1 MKRNKIPRIL
11 LAMLISVFLWLY
23 VVTVVDPNDTKVV
36 YSVPVTY
43 ENMTSLTDNSL
54 VMTSGQNATVTLKFY
69 GRRSDLNHLTSESL
83 TVTADVSRIKSEG
96 EQNLRYTVTLPD
108 SVSDNNVQLTERTP
122 SRLTVDVERAVEKQ
136 VNVAVD
142 ISNEVADGY
151 VADLEAMKISPETI
165 TVFGPEAE
173 VSKIDSARVSLDV
186 GGVTETVDNS
196 FPYQLVDS
204 DGNAVDTTNFRCSA
218 DAVDVML
225 TVEKYKEIPLTLE
238 LKAGGG
244 AKEKNVTVTLSPAY
258 ITISGPGAIVDAM
271 DSLSIGTLDLA
282 SMTELSET
290 KTYDITLPDNVTNV
304 SGQNQVTARIVLNG
318 LSTKTLEGENFS
330 VSHKP
335 DGLDV
340 AIVTT
345 TLEIT
350 IRGPSDEIEAI
361 SAKNLT
367 VQGDLSDFS
376 QAGTYKIPVTVTS
389 KDFPGVGM
397 IGSAS
402 ITVTLQ

>member
-69 GRRSDLNHLTSESL
+69 GRRSDLNNLTSESL

-96 EQNLRYTVTLPD
+96 EQNLSYTVTLPD

-244 AKEKNVTVTLSPAY
+244 AKEKNVTVTLAPAY

-318 LSTKTLEGENFS
+318 LSTKTLEVENFS

-361 SAKNLT
+361 SAKDLT

>member
-43 ENMTSLTDNSL
+43 ENMTSLTDNNL

-69 GRRSDLNHLTSESL
+69 GRRSDLNNLTSESL

-96 EQNLRYTVTLPD
+96 EQNLSYTVTLPD

-136 VNVAVD
+136 VTVAVD

-173 VSKIDSARVSLDV
+173 VSKIDSARVSLDI

-196 FPYQLVDS
+196 FPYQLVDA
-204 DGNAVDTTNFRCSA
+204 DGNAVNTTNFRCSA

-244 AKEKNVTVTLSPAY
+244 AKEKDVTVTLSPAY

-290 KTYDITLPDNVTNV
+290 KTYEITLPDNVTSV

-318 LSTKTLEGENFS
+318 LSTKTLEVENFS

-340 AIVTT
+340 TIVTT

-361 SAKNLT
+361 TAKDLT

>member
-1 MKRNKIPRIL
+1 MKKNKIPRIL

-69 GRRSDLNHLTSESL
+69 GRRSDLNNLTSESL

-96 EQNLRYTVTLPD
+96 EQNLSYTVTLPD

-122 SRLTVDVERAVEKQ
+122 SRLTVNVERAVEKH

-318 LSTKTLEGENFS
+318 LSTKTLEVENFS

-361 SAKNLT
+361 SAKDLT

>member
-69 GRRSDLNHLTSESL
+69 GRRSDLNNLTSESL

-96 EQNLRYTVTLPD
+96 EQNLSYTVTLPD

-122 SRLTVDVERAVEKQ
+122 SRLTVNVERAVEKQ

-173 VSKIDSARVSLDV
+173 VSKIDSARVSLDI

-318 LSTKTLEGENFS
+318 LSTKTLEVENFS

-340 AIVTT
+340 TIVTT

-361 SAKNLT
+361 SAKDLT

-376 QAGTYKIPVTVTS
+376 QAGTYKIPMTVTS

>member
-69 GRRSDLNHLTSESL
+69 GRRSDLNNLTSESL

-238 LKAGGG
+238 LEAGGG

-304 SGQNQVTARIVLNG
+304 SGQNQVTARIALNG
-318 LSTKTLEGENFS
+318 LSTKTLEVENFS

-361 SAKNLT
+361 SAKDLT

>member
-1 MKRNKIPRIL
+1 MKRNKIPG
-11 LAMLISVFLWLY
+11 SSWPCSFPFFFGLY

-43 ENMTSLTDNSL
+43 ENMTSLTDNNL
-54 VMTSGQNATVTLKFY
+54 VMTAGQNATVTLKFY
-69 GRRSDLNHLTSESL
+69 GRRSDLNNLTSESL

-136 VNVAVD
+136 VDVEVD

-173 VSKIDSARVSLDV
+173 VSKIDSARVSLDI
-186 GGVTETVDNS
+186 GGVTETVDNR

-204 DGNAVDTTNFRCSA
+204 DGNAVDTTNFRCSD

-225 TVEKYKEIPLTLE
+225 SVEKYKEIPLTLE

-271 DSLSIGTLDLA
+271 DSVSIGTLDLA
-282 SMTELSET
+282 SMTEMTET
-290 KTYDITLPDNVTNV
+290 KTY
-304 SGQNQVTARIVLNG
+304 
-318 LSTKTLEGENFS
+318 
-330 VSHKP
+330 
-335 DGLDV
+335 
-340 AIVTT
+340 
-345 TLEIT
+345 
-350 IRGPSDEIEAI
+350 
-361 SAKNLT
+361 
-367 VQGDLSDFS
+367 
-376 QAGTYKIPVTVTS
+376 
-389 KDFPGVGM
+389 
-397 IGSAS
+397 
-402 ITVTLQ
+402 

>member
-43 ENMTSLTDNSL
+43 ENMTSLTDNNL
-54 VMTSGQNATVTLKFY
+54 VMTAGQNATVTLKFY
-69 GRRSDLNHLTSESL
+69 GRRSDLNNLTSESL

-96 EQNLRYTVTLPD
+96 EQNLSYTVTLPD

-136 VNVAVD
+136 VDVEVD

-173 VSKIDSARVSLDV
+173 VSRIDSARVSLDI

-225 TVEKYKEIPLTLE
+225 SVEKYKEIPLTLE

-271 DSLSIGTLDLA
+271 DSVSIGTLDLA
-282 SMTELSET
+282 SMTEMTET

-318 LSTKTLEGENFS
+318 LSAKTLEVENFS

-335 DGLDV
+335 DGLNV
-340 AIVTT
+340 TIVTT

-361 SAKNLT
+361 SAKDLT

>member
-69 GRRSDLNHLTSESL
+69 GRRSDLNNLTSESL

-96 EQNLRYTVTLPD
+96 EQNLSYTVTLPD

-218 DAVDVML
+218 DAVDFML

-318 LSTKTLEGENFS
+318 LSTKTLEVENFS

>member
-43 ENMTSLTDNSL
+43 ENMTSLTDNNL
-54 VMTSGQNATVTLKFY
+54 VMTAGQNATVTLKFY
-69 GRRSDLNHLTSESL
+69 GRRSDLNNLTSESL

-136 VNVAVD
+136 VDVEVD

-173 VSKIDSARVSLDV
+173 VSKIESARVSLDI

-204 DGNAVDTTNFRCSA
+204 DGNAVDTTNFRCSD

-225 TVEKYKEIPLTLE
+225 SVEKYKEIP
-238 LKAGGG
+238 G
-244 AKEKNVTVTLSPAY
+244 AQS
-258 ITISGPGAIVDAM
+258 
-271 DSLSIGTLDLA
+271 
-282 SMTELSET
+282 
-290 KTYDITLPDNVTNV
+290 
-304 SGQNQVTARIVLNG
+304 RRRR
-318 LSTKTLEGENFS
+318 EGEKRHRHA
-330 VSHKP
+330 VARLYHHLRP
-335 DGLDV
+335 RCHRRCDGQRVHWHPGSGVDDGDD
-340 AIVTT
+340 
-345 TLEIT
+345 
-350 IRGPSDEIEAI
+350 RDE
-361 SAKNLT
+361 NL
-367 VQGDLSDFS
+367 
-376 QAGTYKIPVTVTS
+376 
-389 KDFPGVGM
+389 
-397 IGSAS
+397 
-402 ITVTLQ
+402 

>member
-43 ENMTSLTDNSL
+43 ENMTSLTDNNL

-69 GRRSDLNHLTSESL
+69 GRRSDLNNLTSESL

-96 EQNLRYTVTLPD
+96 EQNLSYTVTLPD

-122 SRLTVDVERAVEKQ
+122 SRLTVNVERAVEKQ
-136 VNVAVD
+136 VDVAVD

-173 VSKIDSARVSLDV
+173 VSKIDSARVSLDI

-318 LSTKTLEGENFS
+318 LSTKTLEVENFS

-361 SAKNLT
+361 SAKDLT

>member
-69 GRRSDLNHLTSESL
+69 GRRSDLNNLTSESL

-96 EQNLRYTVTLPD
+96 EQNLSYTVTLPD

-122 SRLTVDVERAVEKQ
+122 SRLTVNVERAVEKQ

-165 TVFGPEAE
+165 TVFGHEAE
-173 VSKIDSARVSLDV
+173 VSKIDSARVSLDI

-318 LSTKTLEGENFS
+318 LSTKTLEVENFS

-340 AIVTT
+340 TIVTT

-361 SAKNLT
+361 SAKDLT

>member
-43 ENMTSLTDNSL
+43 ENMTSLTDNNL

-69 GRRSDLNHLTSESL
+69 GRRSDLNNLTSESL

-304 SGQNQVTARIVLNG
+304 SGQNQVTARIALNG
-318 LSTKTLEGENFS
+318 LSTKTLEVENFS

>member
-43 ENMTSLTDNSL
+43 ENMTSLTDNNL

-69 GRRSDLNHLTSESL
+69 GRRSDLNNLTSESL

-96 EQNLRYTVTLPD
+96 EQNLSYTVTLPD

-122 SRLTVDVERAVEKQ
+122 SRLTVNVERAVEKQ
-136 VNVAVD
+136 VDVEVD

-173 VSKIDSARVSLDV
+173 VSKIDSARVSLDI

-271 DSLSIGTLDLA
+271 DSVSIGTLDLA
-282 SMTELSET
+282 SMTEMTET

-318 LSTKTLEGENFS
+318 LSTKTLEVENFS

-335 DGLDV
+335 DGLNV

-361 SAKNLT
+361 SAKDLT

>member
-69 GRRSDLNHLTSESL
+69 GRRSDLNNLTSESL

-96 EQNLRYTVTLPD
+96 EQNLSYTVTLPD

-122 SRLTVDVERAVEKQ
+122 SRLTVNVERAVEKQ

-318 LSTKTLEGENFS
+318 LSTKTLEVENFS

-361 SAKNLT
+361 SAKDLT

>member
-43 ENMTSLTDNSL
+43 ENMTSLTDNNL

-69 GRRSDLNHLTSESL
+69 GRRSDLNNLTSESL

-96 EQNLRYTVTLPD
+96 EQNLSYTVTLPD

-173 VSKIDSARVSLDV
+173 VSKIDSARVSLDI

-244 AKEKNVTVTLSPAY
+244 AKEKDVTVTLSPAY

-318 LSTKTLEGENFS
+318 LSTKTLEVENFS

-340 AIVTT
+340 TIVTT

-361 SAKNLT
+361 SAKDLT

>member
-43 ENMTSLTDNSL
+43 ENMTSLTDNNL

-69 GRRSDLNHLTSESL
+69 GRRSDLNNLTSESL

-96 EQNLRYTVTLPD
+96 EQNLSYTVTLPD

-136 VNVAVD
+136 VDVEVD

-173 VSKIDSARVSLDV
+173 VSKIDSARVSLDI

-271 DSLSIGTLDLA
+271 DSVSIGTLDLA
-282 SMTELSET
+282 SMTEMTET

-318 LSTKTLEGENFS
+318 LSAKTLEVENFS

-335 DGLDV
+335 DGLNV
-340 AIVTT
+340 TIVTT

-361 SAKNLT
+361 SAKDLT

-402 ITVTLQ
+402 IAVTLQ

>member
-43 ENMTSLTDNSL
+43 ENMTSLTDNNL
-54 VMTSGQNATVTLKFY
+54 VMTAGQNATVTLKFY
-69 GRRSDLNHLTSESL
+69 GRRSDLNNLTSESL

-96 EQNLRYTVTLPD
+96 EQNLSYTVTLPD

-122 SRLTVDVERAVEKQ
+122 SRLTVNVERAVEKQ
-136 VNVAVD
+136 VDVEVD

-173 VSKIDSARVSLDV
+173 VSKIDSARVSLDI

-271 DSLSIGTLDLA
+271 DSVSIGTLDLA
-282 SMTELSET
+282 SMTEMTET

-318 LSTKTLEGENFS
+318 LSTKTLEVENFS

-335 DGLDV
+335 DGLNV
-340 AIVTT
+340 TIVTT

-361 SAKNLT
+361 SAKDLT

>member
-69 GRRSDLNHLTSESL
+69 GRRSDLNNLTSESL

-151 VADLEAMKISPETI
+151 VADLEAMKISPEKI

-173 VSKIDSARVSLDV
+173 VSRIDSARVSLDV

-244 AKEKNVTVTLSPAY
+244 AKEENVTVTLSPAY

-318 LSTKTLEGENFS
+318 LSTKTLEVENFS

>member
-43 ENMTSLTDNSL
+43 ENMTSLTDNNL

-69 GRRSDLNHLTSESL
+69 GRRSDLNNLTSESL

-96 EQNLRYTVTLPD
+96 EQNLSYTVTLPD

-136 VNVAVD
+136 VDVEVD

-173 VSKIDSARVSLDV
+173 VSKIDSARVSLDI

-225 TVEKYKEIPLTLE
+225 SVEKYKEIPLTLE
-238 LKAGGG
+238 LKAGSG

-271 DSLSIGTLDLA
+271 DSVSIGTLDLA
-282 SMTELSET
+282 SMTEMTET

-318 LSTKTLEGENFS
+318 LSTKTLEVENFS

-335 DGLDV
+335 DGLNV

-361 SAKNLT
+361 SAKDLT

>member
-43 ENMTSLTDNSL
+43 ENMTSLTDNNL

-69 GRRSDLNHLTSESL
+69 GRRSDLNNLTSESL

-136 VNVAVD
+136 VNVEVD

-173 VSKIDSARVSLDV
+173 VSRIDSARVSLDV
-186 GGVTETVDNS
+186 GGVTEPVDTS
-196 FPYQLVDS
+196 SPYQLVDS

-244 AKEKNVTVTLSPAY
+244 AKEENVTVTLSPAY

-282 SMTELSET
+282 SMTEMTET

-318 LSTKTLEGENFS
+318 LSAKTLEVENFS

-335 DGLDV
+335 DGLNV
-340 AIVTT
+340 TIVTT

-361 SAKNLT
+361 SAKDLT

-402 ITVTLQ
+402 IAVTLQ

>member
-69 GRRSDLNHLTSESL
+69 GRRSDLNNLTSESL

-96 EQNLRYTVTLPD
+96 EQNLSYTVTLPD

-136 VNVAVD
+136 VDVEVD

-173 VSKIDSARVSLDV
+173 VSRIDSARVSLDI

-225 TVEKYKEIPLTLE
+225 TVEKNKEIPLTLE

-271 DSLSIGTLDLA
+271 DSVSIGTLDLA
-282 SMTELSET
+282 SMTEMTET

-318 LSTKTLEGENFS
+318 LSTKTLEVENFS

-335 DGLDV
+335 DGLNV
-340 AIVTT
+340 TIVTT

-361 SAKNLT
+361 SAKDLT

>member
-43 ENMTSLTDNSL
+43 ENMTSLTDNNL

-69 GRRSDLNHLTSESL
+69 GRRSDLNNLTSESL

-165 TVFGPEAE
+165 TVFGSEAE
-173 VSKIDSARVSLDV
+173 VSKIDSARVSLDI

-318 LSTKTLEGENFS
+318 LSTKTLEVENFS

-361 SAKNLT
+361 SAKDLT

>member
-43 ENMTSLTDNSL
+43 ENMTSLTDNNL
-54 VMTSGQNATVTLKFY
+54 VMTAGQNATVTLKFY
-69 GRRSDLNHLTSESL
+69 GRRSDLNNLTSESL

-173 VSKIDSARVSLDV
+173 VSKIDSARVSLDI

-225 TVEKYKEIPLTLE
+225 SVEKYKEIPLTLE
-238 LKAGGG
+238 LKAGG
-244 AKEKNVTVTLSPAY
+244 AKEKIVTVTLSPAY

-282 SMTELSET
+282 SMTEMTET

-318 LSTKTLEGENFS
+318 LSAKTLEVESFS

-361 SAKNLT
+361 SAKDLT

>member
-1 MKRNKIPRIL
+1 MKKNKIPRIL

-43 ENMTSLTDNSL
+43 ENMTSLTDNNL

-69 GRRSDLNHLTSESL
+69 GRRSDLNNLTSESL

-96 EQNLRYTVTLPD
+96 EQNLSYTVTLPD

-173 VSKIDSARVSLDV
+173 VSKIDSARVSLDI

-318 LSTKTLEGENFS
+318 LSTKTLEVENFS

-361 SAKNLT
+361 SAKDLT

>member
-1 MKRNKIPRIL
+1 MKKNKIPRIL

-43 ENMTSLTDNSL
+43 ENMTSLTDNNL
-54 VMTSGQNATVTLKFY
+54 VMTAGQNATVTLKFY
-69 GRRSDLNHLTSESL
+69 GRRSDLNNLTSESL

-96 EQNLRYTVTLPD
+96 EQNLSYTVTLPD

-122 SRLTVDVERAVEKQ
+122 SRLTVNVERAVEKQ
-136 VNVAVD
+136 VDVEVD

-151 VADLEAMKISPETI
+151 VADLEATKISPETI

-173 VSKIDSARVSLDV
+173 VSKIDSARVSLDI

-271 DSLSIGTLDLA
+271 DSVSIGTLDLA
-282 SMTELSET
+282 SMTEMTET

-318 LSTKTLEGENFS
+318 LSAKTLEVENFS

-335 DGLDV
+335 DGLNV
-340 AIVTT
+340 TIVTT

-361 SAKNLT
+361 SAKDLT

>member
-69 GRRSDLNHLTSESL
+69 GRRSDLNNLTSESL

-304 SGQNQVTARIVLNG
+304 SGQNQVTARIALNG
-318 LSTKTLEGENFS
+318 LSTKTLEVENFS

-361 SAKNLT
+361 SAKDLT

>member
-69 GRRSDLNHLTSESL
+69 GRRSDLNNLTSESL

-96 EQNLRYTVTLPD
+96 EQNLSYTVTLPD

-122 SRLTVDVERAVEKQ
+122 SRLTVNVERAVEKQ
-136 VNVAVD
+136 VDVAVD

-173 VSKIDSARVSLDV
+173 VSKIDSARVSLDI

-318 LSTKTLEGENFS
+318 LSTKTLEVENFS

-361 SAKNLT
+361 SAKDLT

>member
-43 ENMTSLTDNSL
+43 ENMTSLTDNNL

-69 GRRSDLNHLTSESL
+69 GRRSDLNNLTSESL

-96 EQNLRYTVTLPD
+96 EQNLSYTVTLPD

-173 VSKIDSARVSLDV
+173 VSKIDSARVSLDI

-244 AKEKNVTVTLSPAY
+244 AKEKDVTVTLSPAY

-304 SGQNQVTARIVLNG
+304 SVQNQVTARIVLNG
-318 LSTKTLEGENFS
+318 LSTKTLEVENFS

-340 AIVTT
+340 TIVTT

-361 SAKNLT
+361 SAKDLT

>member
-43 ENMTSLTDNSL
+43 ENMTSLTDNNL

-69 GRRSDLNHLTSESL
+69 GRRSDLNNLTSESL

-96 EQNLRYTVTLPD
+96 EQNLSYTVTLPD
-108 SVSDNNVQLTERTP
+108 SVSNNNVQLTERTP

-136 VNVAVD
+136 VDVAVD

-173 VSKIDSARVSLDV
+173 VSKIDSARVSLDI

-196 FPYQLVDS
+196 FPYQLVDA
-204 DGNAVDTTNFRCSA
+204 DGNAVNTTNFRCSA
-218 DAVDVML
+218 DAVDVTL
-225 TVEKYKEIPLTLE
+225 LVEKYKEIPLTLE

-244 AKEKNVTVTLSPAY
+244 AKEKDVTVTLSPAY
-258 ITISGPGAIVDAM
+258 ITISGPSAIVDAM
-271 DSLSIGTLDLA
+271 DSVSIGTLDLA
-282 SMTELSET
+282 SMTEMTET
-290 KTYDITLPDNVTNV
+290 KTYEITLPDNVTSV

-318 LSTKTLEGENFS
+318 LSTKTLEVENFS

-335 DGLDV
+335 DGLD
-340 AIVTT
+340 ATIVTT

-361 SAKNLT
+361 TAKDLT
-367 VQGDLSDFS
+367 VQGDLSDFG

>member
-69 GRRSDLNHLTSESL
+69 GRRSDLNNLTSESL

-96 EQNLRYTVTLPD
+96 EQNLRYIVTLPD

-151 VADLEAMKISPETI
+151 VADLEAMKISPEKI

-173 VSKIDSARVSLDV
+173 VSRIDSARVSLDI

-244 AKEKNVTVTLSPAY
+244 AKEENVTVTLSPAY

-304 SGQNQVTARIVLNG
+304 SGQNQVTARIALNG
-318 LSTKTLEGENFS
+318 LSTKTLEVENFS

-361 SAKNLT
+361 SAKDLT

-389 KDFPGVGM
+389 KYFPGVGM

-402 ITVTLQ
+402 ITVTLH

>member
-43 ENMTSLTDNSL
+43 ENMTSLTDNNL

-69 GRRSDLNHLTSESL
+69 GRRSDLNNLTSESL

-96 EQNLRYTVTLPD
+96 EQNLSYTVTLPD

-173 VSKIDSARVSLDV
+173 VSKIDSARVSLDI

-318 LSTKTLEGENFS
+318 LSTKTLEVENFS

-361 SAKNLT
+361 SAKDLT

>member
-1 MKRNKIPRIL
+1 MKKSKIPRIL
-11 LAMLISVFLWLY
+11 LALAISVCLWLY

-43 ENMTSLTDNSL
+43 ENMTSLTDNNL

-69 GRRSDLNHLTSESL
+69 GRRSDLNNLTSESL

-96 EQNLRYTVTLPD
+96 EQNLSYTVSLPD
-108 SVSDNNVQLTERTP
+108 SVSSNNVQLTERTP

-151 VADLEAMKISPETI
+151 VADLEAMKITPETI

-173 VSKIDSARVSLDV
+173 VSKIESARVSLDI

-204 DGNAVDTTNFRCSA
+204 DGNAVNTTNFRCSA
-218 DAVDVML
+218 DAVDVTL
-225 TVEKYKEIPLTLE
+225 PVEKYKEIPLTLE
-238 LKAGGG
+238 IKAGGG

-258 ITISGPGAIVDAM
+258 ITISGPGVIVDAM

-282 SMTELSET
+282 SMTEMSTT

-318 LSTKTLEGENFS
+318 LSTKTLEVESFS

-335 DGLDV
+335 DGLD
-340 AIVTT
+340 ATIVTT

-361 SAKNLT
+361 SAKDLT

>member
-1 MKRNKIPRIL
+1 MKKNKIPRIL

-43 ENMTSLTDNSL
+43 ENMTSLTDNNL
-54 VMTSGQNATVTLKFY
+54 VMTAGQNATVTLKFY
-69 GRRSDLNHLTSESL
+69 GRRSDLNNLTSESL

-96 EQNLRYTVTLPD
+96 EQNLSYTVTLPD

-122 SRLTVDVERAVEKQ
+122 SRLTVNVERAVEKQ
-136 VNVAVD
+136 VDVEVD

-151 VADLEAMKISPETI
+151 VADLEATKISPETI

-173 VSKIDSARVSLDV
+173 VSKIDSARVSLDI

-282 SMTELSET
+282 SMTEMTET

-318 LSTKTLEGENFS
+318 LSAKTLEVENFS

-335 DGLDV
+335 DGLNV
-340 AIVTT
+340 TIVTT

-361 SAKNLT
+361 SAKDLT

>member
-43 ENMTSLTDNSL
+43 ENMTSLTDNNL

-69 GRRSDLNHLTSESL
+69 GRRSDLNNLTSESL

-96 EQNLRYTVTLPD
+96 EQNLSYTVTLPD

-173 VSKIDSARVSLDV
+173 VSKIDSARVSLDI

-196 FPYQLVDS
+196 FPYQLVDA
-204 DGNAVDTTNFRCSA
+204 DGNAVNTTNFRCSA

-244 AKEKNVTVTLSPAY
+244 AKEKDVTVTLSPAY

-318 LSTKTLEGENFS
+318 LSTKTLEVENFS

-340 AIVTT
+340 TIVTT

-361 SAKNLT
+361 SAKDLT

-376 QAGTYKIPVTVTS
+376 QAGTCKIPVTVTS